1 MACPCPVAALA
12 ASSVGARLIAPVMG
26 VALLR
31 RAVGVRGAVSPGV
44 TSPGVV
50 VSALASPAIV
60 VAALASAMRGA
71 VVVPLLE
78 AVDAVVRLEAVD
90 AVVRRRVTGLVSC
103 VGARFIAPA
112 AGVLSDFDRVLLRL
126 RGVAVLACS
135 LPSGAGDSDVF
146 FMKKTP
152 FYCIMRNK
160 WCRKSLFT
168 ATRKD
173 CRLLHKRKRRQS
185 LVRAVPGSLCS
196 LRPLA

>member
-78 AVDAVVRLEAVD
+78 AVDAVVR
-90 AVVRRRVTGLVSC
+90 RRVTGLVSC

-152 FYCIMRNK
+152 FYCIMRHK
-160 WCRKSLFT
+160 WHRKSLFT